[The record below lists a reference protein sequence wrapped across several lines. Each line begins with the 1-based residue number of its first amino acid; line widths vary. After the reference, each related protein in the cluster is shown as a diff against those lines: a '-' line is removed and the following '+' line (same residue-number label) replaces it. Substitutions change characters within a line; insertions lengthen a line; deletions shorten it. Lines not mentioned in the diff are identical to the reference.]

1 MAIAEK
7 KNIGAPGDKKK
18 GRATSIDE
26 HVGHQLRQRRALMG
40 MTQEHLADAVG
51 ITFQQV
57 QKYENGANRVS
68 AGRLFEF
75 SKILDVPV
83 NFFFE
88 NFGLGATASKSYYNL
103 GMAENDQ
110 AAFEGPS
117 DVMTKKETIELIR
130 TYYSIQ
136 DPKLRKNLFN
146 FVKSMAESLKEQDGK
161 AS

>member
-1 MAIAEK
+1 MAMADK
-7 KNIGAPGDKKK
+7 KRIVPPPGDKKK
-18 GRATSIDE
+18 GRASSVDE
-26 HVGHQLRQRRALMG
+26 HVGHQLRQRRSIVG
-40 MTQEHLADAVG
+40 MTQENLADAVG

-75 SKILDVPV
+75 SRILNVPV
-83 NFFFE
+83 SFFFE
-88 NFGLGATASKSYYNL
+88 NFGAEASSKSYYNL

-110 AAFEGPS
+110 SAFEGPG
-117 DVMTKKETIELIR
+117 DIMAKKETLDLVRI
-130 TYYSIQ
+130 YYSIQ

-161 AS
+161 SS